1 MHRKEIIY
9 QMIGLITI
17 IMYRRAAP
25 MHSSYMGSEEFS
37 RLDSLKKYLP
47 AAYTLQMK
55 LHVDDIVS
63 LKYNKKHLEYFEFI
77 EEDKSSI
84 GGTKWYLETQ
94 RVSTF
99 DAVLKVINLVEWHA
113 NQDKKGVEDEDI
125 DVIVDRYKRSIL
137 DIQKRYWLGYLLVSA
152 MDCSDFVDRVSVQNE
167 QVVLNIKDSSAYAN
181 FVVNTC
187 NVLANKLLKKE
198 IIENQIPCL
207 RDYSLYDVCTWIS
220 QLHEH
225 FSNRSFSSQKESLD
239 CMEAFLSDKY
249 VAEVFK
255 LFIQYKKRPE
265 LVRKVV
271 MSSSRKNQ
279 TEYRGSL
286 VSLGNSK
293 KGGYIPQ
300 NTPAQNIPS
309 IRIEDTNG
317 STQSLVSKVVP
328 AINNTEEVR
337 NDPSVSA
344 LDQSQYS
351 KHNNAEEKNNE
362 SNEDLSR
369 NRNSYY
375 NDPLIISERSN
386 YMENVSSDAKNNPLA
401 ASYDNAGVDGDSNKK
416 PKSRKNSKDESSD
429 SKNKEKGESTWNKFK
444 KTLHIGKN
452 SKSPEKE
459 HIKKR
464 SVMPNTSE
472 SIIERDE
479 AALEEI
485 NRTVNEIPIVA
496 QRQSRLS
503 AGPPL
508 VNVDNMRADDIVHQ
522 NQVGH
527 VSAHYDE
534 EGVLPVMTSG
544 SNQYKVDPNL
554 YSRYADISKEI
565 HGSFLT
571 PDKRSS
577 SMHDVSAVPK
587 SRSTLSSTYRA
598 SSANLFKPIEN
609 SSDTH
614 LQKNQEEKL
623 GTNGPMI
630 AMGSGE
636 LIAMFDDD
644 RETTISDFSE
654 YLDSAREHKLAG
666 APIQY
671 NDWRHPEVK
680 ELISTEG
687 ADVRSQEVEKYEGLK
702 QNIIETLSHGFSSYN
717 RPMHDDQNTYRNS
730 MNNNYGDV
738 YAQRELQQQLN
749 QIENRLEES
758 ENTIYPQN
766 NPSNYNQQPDHP
778 RNRPELSYGAI

>member
-1 MHRKEIIY
+1 MRRREIIY
-9 QMIGLITI
+9 QVIGLITI

-25 MHSSYMGSEEFS
+25 MHSSYMGAEEFS
-37 RLDSLKKYLP
+37 KLDSLEKYLP

-77 EEDKSSI
+77 EENKSSI

-94 RVSTF
+94 RVSSF
-99 DAVLKVINLVEWHA
+99 DAVLKVINLVELHA
-113 NQDKKGVEDEDI
+113 NQDKKRIEDGSI
-125 DVIVDRYKRSIL
+125 DDIVDKYKRSIL

-152 MDCSDFVDRVSVQNE
+152 MDCGDFVDRVSVQNE

-181 FVVNTC
+181 FIVNTC

-198 IIENQIPCL
+198 IIEKQIPCL
-207 RDYSLYDVCTWIS
+207 HEYSLYDVCTWIS

-271 MSSSRKNQ
+271 MSSCRKNQ
-279 TEYRGSL
+279 AEYRGSL

-293 KGGYIPQ
+293 KGGYISQ
-300 NTPAQNIPS
+300 NTPAQNIP
-309 IRIEDTNG
+309 RVHIEDANG
-317 STQSLVSKVVP
+317 STQSLVSAVVP

-337 NDPSVSA
+337 NDPSA

-351 KHNNAEEKNNE
+351 KHNNVEKENNE
-362 SNEDLSR
+362 ELLQ
-369 NRNSYY
+369 NRCSYY
-375 NDPLIISERSN
+375 NDPLVISERGD

-401 ASYDNAGVDGDSNKK
+401 TSSDNAEVDDDSNKK

-429 SKNKEKGESTWNKFK
+429 SKHKEKGDSTWNKFK
-444 KTLHIGKN
+444 KTLHIGKS

-464 SVMPNTSE
+464 SVMPTTSE
-472 SIIERDE
+472 SIFERDE

-485 NRTVNEIPIVA
+485 NRTVNEIPIAA
-496 QRQSRLS
+496 QRQSKLS

-508 VNVDNMRADDIVHQ
+508 VNVDNMRADDIVYQ
-522 NQVGH
+522 NHVGRA
-527 VSAHYDE
+527 SAHYNE
-534 EGVLPVMTSG
+534 EGAFPVMSSG
-544 SNQYKVDPNL
+544 SNQYEVDPNL
-554 YSRYADISKEI
+554 YARYTDMSKEI
-565 HGSFLT
+565 QRSLNQ
-571 PDKRSS
+571 DKRSS
-577 SMHDVSAVPK
+577 SMHDVSVVPNP
-587 SRSTLSSTYRA
+587 RSTLSSAYRA

-614 LQKNQEEKL
+614 QQKNQEEKL
-623 GTNGPMI
+623 RANERMV
-630 AMGSGE
+630 AMNSGE

-644 RETTISDFSE
+644 RETTVSDFSE
-654 YLDSAREHKLAG
+654 YPDSARDAHKLAG
-666 APIQY
+666 VPIQY
-671 NDWRHPEVK
+671 NDWRHPEAK
-680 ELISTEG
+680 ELINTEG
-687 ADVRSQEVEKYEGLK
+687 ADLRSQEVEKYEGLK
-702 QNIIETLSHGFSSYN
+702 QNIIETLSSNHGVSSYN
-717 RPMHDDQNTYRNS
+717 RPMYDDPNSYRNS
-730 MNNNYGDV
+730 MNDNYGDV

-758 ENTIYPQN
+758 EDMIYSQN

-778 RNRPELSYGAI
+778 RNRPEFSYGAI